1 MQPVASPSRRC
12 LPAAPDYV
20 SAQSPE
26 RFRSHQLSSFFSFST
41 ASIAPSIS
49 FLCMFAMVA

>member
-1 MQPVASPSRRC
+1 MHPVVLASRRC
-12 LPAAPDYV
+12 LPVASSHV
-20 SAQSPE
+20 FAQSTE
-26 RFRSHQLSSFFSFST
+26 DFRDYWLSLFFSFST